1 VKAERLTF
9 QVEGIVTAL
18 LTPLDSD
25 GEVKEDALRAL
36 IDYQLA
42 NGIRGFFPL
51 GTSGEG
57 MKLPLAT
64 RKRAAEIVVS
74 QTGGKV
80 PVIVHVGTQDTGMTV
95 DLAVHAADIGA
106 DALGA
111 VGPFFYRPDTLG
123 LIQHYRLVGETADTP
138 LFVYNIPDNQGY
150 NISPQRFGAIAAG
163 VPQIAGIKDTSRRID
178 QLQSL
183 VHTFGGQY
191 TVIGASDA
199 LIFANFAA
207 GASAHISMLSNVY
220 PRLAVQIYEAIQRG
234 RLEEARQLQFQAMD
248 LRDVF
253 RAGPSI
259 TPYKEAL
266 KMKGLDVGTV
276 SSPLRV
282 MTNSEVA
289 ALRSGLQ
296 ALGRLEPIP

>member
-1 VKAERLTF
+1 
-9 QVEGIVTAL
+9 
-18 LTPLDSD
+18 
-25 GEVKEDALRAL
+25 
-36 IDYQLA
+36 
-42 NGIRGFFPL
+42 
-51 GTSGEG
+51 
-57 MKLPLAT
+57 
-64 RKRAAEIVVS
+64 
-74 QTGGKV
+74 
-80 PVIVHVGTQDTGMTV
+80 VHIGTQDTGMTV
-95 DLAVHAADIGA
+95 ELAVHAADIGA

-123 LIQHYRLVGETADTP
+123 LIQHYKPVGETADTP

-150 NISPQRFGAIAAG
+150 NISPQMFGAIAAG

-183 VHTFGGQY
+183 VHKYGGQY

-199 LIFANFAA
+199 FIFANFAA

-220 PRLAVQIYEAIQRG
+220 PRLTVQIYEAIQRG
-234 RLEEARQLQFQAMD
+234 RVEEARHLQFQAMD

-253 RAGPSI
+253 RSGPSI

-266 KMKGLDVGTV
+266 KLKGLDVGTV
-276 SSPLRV
+276 SSPLRA

-289 ALRSGLQ
+289 TLRRGLQ
-296 ALGRLEPIP
+296 ELGRLEPIP

>member
-1 VKAERLTF
+1 MKAEHLF
-9 QVEGIVTAL
+9 FKIEGIVTAL
-18 LTPLDSD
+18 LTPLDNND
-25 GEVKEDALRAL
+25 QVKEDALRAL
-36 IDYQLA
+36 IDFQLA

-64 RKRAAEIVVS
+64 RKRAAEIVVN

-95 DLAVHAADIGA
+95 ELAVHAVAIGA

-111 VGPFFYRPDTLG
+111 VGPFFYRPDLLG
-123 LIQHYRLVGETADTP
+123 LTQHYKQVGETTDAP

-150 NISPQRFGAIAAG
+150 NISPKMFGEIAAG

-178 QLQSL
+178 QLQAL
-183 VHTFGGQY
+183 VHKYGEQY
-191 TVIGASDA
+191 TIIGASDA
-199 LIFANFAA
+199 LIFANFVA

-220 PRLAVQIYEAIQRG
+220 PRLTVRIYEAIKRG
-234 RLEEARQLQFQAMD
+234 RIKEARQLQFQAMD

-266 KMKGLDVGTV
+266 RMRGLDVGTV
-276 SSPLRV
+276 SSPLRI
-282 MTNSEVA
+282 MTNSEVTT
-289 ALRSGLQ
+289 LRRGLQ
-296 ALGRLEPIP
+296 RLGRLEPIP